1 MSPATALQDT
11 ADNFLESLDN
21 TPEQALAELINCVL
35 RSCGCN
41 SSVDSDQVMD
51 TDGVVDALDEFTE
64 GFKSVR
70 HFFDMIS
77 TSHWSSHPL
86 TIQETMP
93 TYPIAS
99 KSPIFRKF
107 RRSLA
112 EFVTRLISSSAELR
126 SLYASDLIPIL
137 QAWIVPLSG
146 SQIRSFRHTAT
157 VIALYMETALCQAAA
172 AVDKELQ
179 VLSRQKEGERNKK
192 AGRSKARE
200 SELDT
205 KTKEVNTRRATL
217 KEHLK
222 DIFNAY
228 VYLCYIL
235 SGYITEASR

>member
-1 MSPATALQDT
+1 
-11 ADNFLESLDN
+11 
-21 TPEQALAELINCVL
+21 
-35 RSCGCN
+35 
-41 SSVDSDQVMD
+41 
-51 TDGVVDALDEFTE
+51 
-64 GFKSVR
+64 
-70 HFFDMIS
+70 
-77 TSHWSSHPL
+77 
-86 TIQETMP
+86 MP

-107 RRSLA
+107 RKSLA
-112 EFVTRLISSSAELR
+112 EFVTRLISGSAELG
-126 SLYASDLIPIL
+126 SLYASDLIPTL

-157 VIALYMETALCQAAA
+157 VIALYMETALCQVAAT
-172 AVDKELQ
+172 VDKELQ

-205 KTKEVNTRRATL
+205 KTKEVNARRGTL

-228 VYLCYIL
+228 VYSCHLFLVHLTELSRLGYSYIAPA
-235 SGYITEASR
+235 ITMQQSAQTAFMNLECGSPSIHLTSSNPAFCHT

>member
-1 MSPATALQDT
+1 MAFQDAQRDNGGRIDLILSPETALQDT

-21 TPEQALAELINCVL
+21 TPERALAELINCVL
-35 RSCGCN
+35 RACGCN

-64 GFKSVR
+64 GFKAVR
-70 HFFDMIS
+70 SPSWHAFVLVAHMHAF
-77 TSHWSSHPL
+77 TL
-86 TIQETMP
+86 QETMP

-107 RRSLA
+107 RKSLF
-112 EFVTRLISSSAELR
+112 EFVTRLISSSAELG

-157 VIALYMETALCQAAA
+157 VIALYLETALCQVAAT
-172 AVDKELQ
+172 VDKELQ
-179 VLSRQKEGERNKK
+179 VLTRQKEGERNRK

-200 SELDT
+200 SELDV
-205 KTKEVNTRRATL
+205 KAKEVNTRRAAL

-222 DIFNAY
+222 DIFNA
-228 VYLCYIL
+228 
-235 SGYITEASR
+235 

>member
-1 MSPATALQDT
+1 
-11 ADNFLESLDN
+11 
-21 TPEQALAELINCVL
+21 
-35 RSCGCN
+35 
-41 SSVDSDQVMD
+41 
-51 TDGVVDALDEFTE
+51 
-64 GFKSVR
+64 
-70 HFFDMIS
+70 
-77 TSHWSSHPL
+77 
-86 TIQETMP
+86 MP

-107 RRSLA
+107 RKSLA
-112 EFVTRLISSSAELR
+112 EFVTRLISSSAELG

-157 VIALYMETALCQAAA
+157 VIALYMETALCQTAA

-228 VYLCYIL
+228 VYFCY
-235 SGYITEASR
+235 SVSRYITETSHSAYLCIDREITTRQFVQTAFTSLEYGLPSTRPTFWNLASCHT